1 MTAPTRADLIAF
13 LAGYVTENKQTQIA
27 RVLDH
32 RTRYVTVALE
42 DIYQP
47 HNASAVLRTCEC
59 FGVQDVHLMEG
70 RNRYRPNP
78 GVSMGAS
85 HWLTLNRYN
94 QEEPNEACV
103 SALRS
108 RGYRI
113 VATTPAGDAVELDR
127 FSTERG
133 PFALLFGTE
142 EAGLRPETIAL
153 ADEHLRLPMFG
164 FTRSYNVSV
173 SVAIAL
179 TALVPLLHRS
189 SLPWELTP
197 HEKED
202 LTLTWYRRIVRR
214 HQDLEER
221 FVADWAAG
229 GSSNS

>member
-1 MTAPTRADLIAF
+1 MIIA
-13 LAGYVTENKQTQIA
+13 LAGKGGVGKTSLAGILIDELARRHYKQKLLVIDADPAPYPQHKGFRFGLAQESVTA
-27 RVLDH
+27 R
-32 RTRYVTVALE
+32 T
-42 DIYQP
+42 
-47 HNASAVLRTCEC
+47 
-59 FGVQDVHLMEG
+59 
-70 RNRYRPNP
+70 
-78 GVSMGAS
+78 
-85 HWLTLNRYN
+85 
-94 QEEPNEACV
+94 
-103 SALRS
+103 
-108 RGYRI
+108 
-113 VATTPAGDAVELDR
+113 
-127 FSTERG
+127 
-133 PFALLFGTE
+133 
-142 EAGLRPETIAL
+142 ETIAL

-179 TALVPLLHRS
+179 AALVPLLHRS